1 MPRDWRRFTLVAREG
16 PLTSRLALAL
26 FALSCTG
33 CVKTIAL
40 NAVADGLSGQGSVF
54 SSDEDPELV
63 REAIPFGLKTYES
76 ILAELPD
83 HRGLLLATAAGF
95 TQYAYA
101 FVMED
106 ADRIDA
112 DDVGKARELR
122 ARAKKLFLRGRSYAL
137 RGLELDH
144 PDFLARLKKDPEAA
158 LAGLTKDDVPFL
170 YWTGASWAAA
180 LMAEKGDLSLL
191 VDLNLAGRLISKSIE
206 LDPSYNQGAA
216 HEFMI
221 SFEGSRPESAG
232 GSPAR
237 AREHYAKA
245 LERSGGKRASV
256 HTALAEAVCIRA
268 QDLQEFRSLI
278 AKALAVDPDAEP
290 ANRLQNVLARRRA
303 EWLLTRIPDLFLDA
317 EETK

>member
-1 MPRDWRRFTLVAREG
+1 VTKSWAVVVL
-16 PLTSRLALAL
+16 
-26 FALSCTG
+26 ALSCTG

-54 SSDEDPELV
+54 SGDDDPELV

-83 HRGLLLATAAGF
+83 HRGLLLSTGSGF

-101 FVMED
+101 FIMED

-122 ARAKKLFLRGRSYAL
+122 ARAKKLFLRGREYAL

-144 PDFLARLKKDPEAA
+144 PGFREKLKKEREDA

-180 LMAEKGDLSLL
+180 LMAEKGDLGLL
-191 VDLNLAGRLISKSIE
+191 VDLNLAGSLVAKAIE
-206 LDPSYNQGAA
+206 LDPSYNSGAA

-245 LERSGGKRASV
+245 LELSGGKRASV

-268 QDLQEFRSLI
+268 QNLKEFRDLI
-278 AKALAVDPDAEP
+278 AKTLAVDPDADP
-290 ANRLQNVLARRRA
+290 ANRLVNVLARRRA
-303 EWLLTRIPDLFLDA
+303 QWLLGRVPDLFLEA
-317 EETK
+317 EEENK